1 MVKSKSL
8 VIVESPSK
16 TKTLKKFLGKDFVVE
31 ASVGHIKNLPDKELG
46 VDVGDGYKPKYVTI
60 RGKGNVIKKLKQ
72 SAKKADAVYIAT
84 DPDRE
89 GEAIAWHIAKEI
101 EKETENKPV
110 HRILVNE
117 ITKSGVDAAM
127 KSPGAINEMLVQSQQ
142 ARRIMDRLVG
152 YKVSPFLWKTIY
164 KGLSAGRV
172 QSVALHLVCERER
185 EIQAFKQE
193 EYWSITAGFAIPAG
207 DQYHGKLVKIA
218 GKKAAIPDGKTAAK
232 SVDDIRKLQFTI
244 SDVTRKEVKRNPLPP
259 FTTSSLQQAASTR
272 LRFGTKKTMR
282 VAQQLY
288 EGVELGAEG
297 AVGLITYMRTD
308 SSRIA
313 PEALKAVA
321 SMIKKTY
328 GAEYA
333 LKSPRV
339 FKSKARTQDAHEA
352 IRPASLENT
361 PEKVKPYL
369 SREQYALYELI
380 WTRFVASQMAAAVLD
395 QTVVVTEG
403 GKYQFKS
410 VGSTYKFRGYLQVYD
425 DFASQSRSE
434 DEAEE
439 ESLIPAG
446 VASGLNVETTE
457 VLSHQHFTKPPPRYT
472 ESSLV
477 KELDTLGIGR
487 PSTYAL
493 IVSTIQDRGYVEQKE
508 RRLYATELGMDVDKI
523 LQEYF
528 EQIFNVNFTAEMEQ
542 ELDTIA
548 TGERDYK
555 KVLDEF
561 YKPFSKLLESIDV
574 EKATLVQETDEKCD
588 KCGSGMIIRWG
599 RNGKFLACSKYPECK
614 NTKPLPGTEPPE
626 LDEKCPECGNPLVIK
641 QSRYGQFIGCSG
653 YPECRF
659 TRPITLGIA
668 CPKCKEGEIV
678 ERKSGRGRFFYGCSR
693 YPECDF
699 VSWDKPVPHACPACQ
714 HPFLVS
720 KFTQRKGEFYKCP
733 ACKKE
738 FDRELE
744 PLDQVDIAA

>member
-1 MVKSKSL
+1 MVKPKSL

-101 EKETENKPV
+101 EKETESKPV

-185 EIQAFKQE
+185 EIQAFIQQ
-193 EYWSITAGFAIPAG
+193 EYWSITAEFAIPSG
-207 DQYHGKLVKIA
+207 DQYRGKLVKIG
-218 GKKAAIPDGKTAAK
+218 GKKAAIPDGKTAEK
-232 SVDDIRKLQFTI
+232 YVDEIRKLQFTI

-308 SSRIA
+308 STRIS
-313 PEALKAVA
+313 PEALKAVS

-328 GAEYA
+328 GAAFA

-395 QTVVVTEG
+395 QTVVITEA

-434 DEAEE
+434 DEVEE

-446 VASGLNVETTE
+446 VANGLKVKTTA
-457 VLSHQHFTKPPPRYT
+457 VDPHQHFTKPPPRYT

-493 IVSTIQDRGYVEQKE
+493 IVSTIQDRGYVEQKD

-528 EQIFNVNFTAEMEQ
+528 GQIFNVNFTAEMEQ

-548 TGERDYK
+548 TGERDYI

-561 YKPFSKLLESIDV
+561 YKPFNSLLESIDV

-614 NTKPLPGTEPPE
+614 NTKPLPGTEPPD

-659 TRPITLGIA
+659 TKPITLGIV

-678 ERKSGRGRFFYGCSR
+678 ERKSGRGRFFYGCSK
-693 YPECDF
+693 YPQCDF

-720 KFTQRKGEFYKCP
+720 KFTQRKGEFFKCP
-733 ACKKE
+733 GCKKE

-744 PLDQVDIAA
+744 PLDQIDVAA